1 MWNHAFLNLNY
12 FNATRMQC
20 FNVIDATHVWISE
33 GLVMSEEIVTLT
45 VVMDQQKARGLFGK
59 KASRYF
65 WANFS
70 CKGPH

>member
-1 MWNHAFLNLNY
+1 MF
-12 FNATRMQC
+12 
-20 FNVIDATHVWISE
+20 VWISE
-33 GLVMSEEIVTLT
+33 VLVLWEEIVTLT
-45 VVMDQQKARGLFGK
+45 VVMDQRARGLPGK